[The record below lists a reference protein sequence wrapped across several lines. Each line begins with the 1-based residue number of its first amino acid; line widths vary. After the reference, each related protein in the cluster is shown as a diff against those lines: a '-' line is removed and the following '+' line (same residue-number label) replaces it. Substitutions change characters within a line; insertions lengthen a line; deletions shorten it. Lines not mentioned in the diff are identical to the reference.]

1 MKQEQAAGAQGKGP
15 PYLPCRYHK
24 RLPDRARGRPR
35 PLAGAVI
42 RTRGLLE
49 GRKLY
54 NKGERRI
61 TYYAK

>member
-15 PYLPCRYHK
+15 PYLPCRYHN

-42 RTRGLLE
+42 RTRGLLFAGDRLRVE
-49 GRKLY
+49 SFKTKG
-54 NKGERRI
+54 KGE
-61 TYYAK
+61 